1 MSDRPA
7 HVEFGGL
14 ASAPGPLQCDDTTLY
29 VFGLKADHARLD
41 ALCRRVFAEPTG
53 GTVDYRPLGDHVIVT
68 FGVVGAIRPTLEP
81 WHSMGAVREPQVGF
95 WIPVARVHT
104 DDDGD
109 LIGEHFAMFCAAMML
124 DNPISLLSGREDYGY
139 PKTMGWSAM
148 PAGDLAAP
156 FTLEVFGMDYGVG
169 EQPRRRPLMELTPVG
184 EELSEADLA
193 VGDVLAVGGW
203 IKEVLF
209 GGPDEVDLGLRF
221 AIDFAKGLRA
231 HRVDQVFLKQ
241 VRAADDGRLADLQQ
255 VVVAP
260 AVTANVRAAQ
270 LRHDYDLTLHPLDSH
285 PLHDELGIA
294 DQRVTFA
301 CRMDFDFLIETGRVD
316 WQAGETALSARR

>member
-1 MSDRPA
+1 MSNRPT

-29 VFGLKADHARLD
+29 VFGLKADRARLD

-53 GTVDYRPLGDHVIVT
+53 GAVDYRPLGDHVIVT

-95 WIPVARVHT
+95 WIPVARVHA

-109 LIGEHFAMFCAAMML
+109 LVGEHFAMFCAAMML

-148 PAGDLAAP
+148 PADDLAAP

-193 VGDVLAVGGW
+193 LGDVLAVGEW

-221 AIDFAKGLRA
+221 AIDFAKGLHA

-241 VRAADDGRLADLQQ
+241 VRAADEGRLADLQQ

-260 AVTANVRAAQ
+260 AVTANVRARQ
-270 LRHDYDLTLHPLDSH
+270 LRHDYDLTLHRLDSH
-285 PLHDELGIA
+285 PLHTELGIA
-294 DQRVTFA
+294 DQRVTLA
-301 CRMDFDFLIETGRVD
+301 CRMDFDFLIEAGRVD
-316 WQAGETALSARR
+316 WQAGETAFSARP

>member
-1 MSDRPA
+1 MSNRPA

-29 VFGLKADHARLD
+29 VFGLKADRARLD

-53 GTVDYRPLGDHVIVT
+53 GAVDYRPLGDHVIVT

-95 WIPVARVHT
+95 WIPVARVHA

-109 LIGEHFAMFCAAMML
+109 LVGEHFAMFCAAMML

-148 PAGDLAAP
+148 PADDLAAP

-193 VGDVLAVGGW
+193 LGDVLAVGEW

-209 GGPDEVDLGLRF
+209 GGPDQVDLGLRF
-221 AIDFAKGLRA
+221 AIDFAKGLHA

-241 VRAADDGRLADLQQ
+241 VRAADEGRLADLQQ

-260 AVTANVRAAQ
+260 AVTANVRARQ
-270 LRHDYDLTLHPLDSH
+270 LRHDYDLTLHRLDSH
-285 PLHDELGIA
+285 PLHTELGIA
-294 DQRVTFA
+294 DQRVTLA
-301 CRMDFDFLIETGRVD
+301 CRMDFDFLIEAGRVD
-316 WQAGETALSARR
+316 WQAGETALSARP